1 MKVPEAFFAV
11 INPVMKTLLRSP
23 VHGLWSNSIMLI
35 TFTGRNSGR
44 QFTTPVRF
52 IQTDGTVRCF
62 TAKENQWWRN
72 LRGGAP
78 VTLRISGQDR
88 NYQAQA
94 IHDDP
99 VAIRKWLTFYLELY
113 PQDADYHEIRLN
125 KDKTLNE
132 ADLEKAVQHAIVVE
146 ARAEG

>member
-23 VHGLWSNSIMLI
+23 VHGLWSKSIMLI

-44 QFTTPVRF
+44 RFTTPVRF
-52 IQTDGTVRCF
+52 IETDGTVRCF

-88 NYQAQA
+88 NYRAQA
-94 IHDDP
+94 IDDDP
-99 VAIRKWLTFYLELY
+99 VAIRKWLTFYLDLY
-113 PQDADYHEIRLN
+113 PQDADYHEIRMN

-132 ADLEKAVQHAIVVE
+132 ADLERAVQHAIVVE